1 MTDVHSPAQRS
12 HNMSRI
18 RSRNTRP
25 EMIVRSAVHRM
36 GCRYRLHDRSLPGS
50 PDLVLPARGKII
62 FVNGCFWH
70 LHNCRYGRVRPANNA
85 EFWEKKRSDTAT
97 RDRRNRQQLRKQGW
111 QVLTVWECW
120 TRSPDQKLMPQLEK
134 FLID

>member
-1 MTDVHSPAQRS
+1 MTDVHSPTQRS

-70 LHNCRYGRVRPANNA
+70 LHNCRYGRVRPSTNA